1 MNGSPYRHGGNQN
14 FLCLNGLSELTQRV
28 MNCGN
33 QVRKL
38 LWSQRV
44 VPNVAADNHRRGM
57 WVGLFGIHDHPF
69 CSIMV
74 NDHVGPKGN
83 RLKVSESP
91 FGTITCL
98 KIGYMA
104 WKKRIAEGYPRKS
117 RIRDVADRRRIGGDQ
132 SSVCNP
138 SRSYPH
144 GYPIT
149 RHLGAGSD
157 PPTE

>member
-14 FLCLNGLSELTQRV
+14 FLCLNGLSELTQRL
-28 MNCGN
+28 MNCGD

-104 WKKRIAEGYPRKS
+104 WKKRIGKICR
-117 RIRDVADRRRIGGDQ
+117 Q
-132 SSVCNP
+132 NP
-138 SRSYPH
+138 
-144 GYPIT
+144 
-149 RHLGAGSD
+149 LK
-157 PPTE
+157 